1 MLEKVPG
8 AYFNIGNGAGE
19 GACEVHNPAY
29 DFNDAALALGAS
41 VFARI
46 VEKKLAKSG

>member
-8 AYFNIGNGAGE
+8 CYFNIGNGAGE

-41 VFARI
+41 AFARI
-46 VEKKLAKSG
+46 VEKRLARGA